1 MNDVPSIADGQLRS
15 LDPRIVALDRLVGAI
30 NVVVVAFFL
39 LFVLLIVVLT
49 RRVPDWAMPVAALAW
64 AAAVFGLAWRAF
76 WWPAVAY
83 RYASYRVDA
92 LGIEIRRGVIW
103 RRVITVPRSR
113 VQHTD
118 VAQGPLERSY
128 GLGTLL
134 IHTAGTDLARVSLR
148 GLAHDTAGRIRDHLL
163 PDEGDDAV

>member
-1 MNDVPSIADGQLRS
+1 MTGASSIADGES
-15 LDPRIVALDRLVGAI
+15 HPLDARVIALDRLVGAI
-30 NVVVVAFFL
+30 NVAVLAAVLLVVLLVVVFS
-39 LFVLLIVVLT
+39 
-49 RRVPDWAMPVAALAW
+49 RRAPDWALPLAALVW
-64 AAAVFGLAWRAF
+64 AAAVFGLALRAY
-76 WWPAVAY
+76 WWPGVSY
-83 RYASYRVDA
+83 RYASYRVDG

-134 IHTAGTDLARVSLR
+134 IHTAGTDHARVQVW
-148 GLAHDTAGRIRDHLL
+148 GLDHTVASRIRDHLL
-163 PDEGDDAV
+163 PDEGGDAV